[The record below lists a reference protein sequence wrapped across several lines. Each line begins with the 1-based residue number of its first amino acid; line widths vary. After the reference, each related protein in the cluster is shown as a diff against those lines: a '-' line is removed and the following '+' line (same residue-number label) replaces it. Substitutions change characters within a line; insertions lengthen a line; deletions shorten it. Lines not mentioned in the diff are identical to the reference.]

1 MKASARAH
9 YSYSLYARRDVAR
22 QFDTD
27 RFGGPIG
34 AMVAERQEAVL
45 LRMLGMGIAGRTFL
59 DVGAGTGRTS
69 LALAREGGIVT
80 ASDASPAM
88 MDVAREKAASLGLAL
103 SFETADAQALPF
115 SSRSFDTVVC
125 FRVLMHVPDWRKALS
140 EICRAARRR
149 VILDVPPRSSLAA
162 LASLMRRATER
173 LGLRDVQAYRTFR
186 LSRLTEELGA
196 EGFRVLEVHRE
207 FVVPLAVHRL
217 IGSRRFSEGVE
228 GVLARLGLARRFG
241 APATILC
248 ERQAEGSDR

>member
-45 LRMLGMGIAGRTFL
+45 MRMLGNEIAGRTFL
-59 DVGAGTGRTS
+59 DVGAGTGRAS

-88 MDVAREKAASLGLAL
+88 MDVAREKAASLGLTL

-115 SSRSFDTVVC
+115 SARYFDTVVC

-140 EICRAARRR
+140 EICRVARRR
-149 VILDVPPRSSLAA
+149 VILDVPPSSSLAA
-162 LASLMRRATER
+162 LSPPMRRATER

-186 LSRLTEELGA
+186 LSRLTEDLSA
-196 EGFRVLEVHRE
+196 EGFRVVEVHRE

-217 IGSRRFSEGVE
+217 IGSRRFSEAVE
-228 GVLARLGLARRFG
+228 GALARFGLARRFG
-241 APATILC
+241 APATIFC
-248 ERQAEGSDR
+248 ERKAEESDR